1 MSEQS
6 QSGMIIYQTEDGLT
20 KIDVAFENDT
30 VWLSLEQM
38 AELFQR
44 DRTVIGRH
52 IKNVFSEGELQ
63 KNSVCAKFA
72 HTAADGKTYQVDY
85 YNLDMIISVGYRV
98 KSQRGVQFRIWASGV
113 IKEYMKKGFAIDDQ
127 RLKELGGGNY
137 FHELLERIRDIRA
150 SEKVFYRQ
158 VLEIYATSI
167 DYDPRAEISIEF
179 FKKVQNKIH
188 YAVSGETATEVIYHR
203 ADAEK
208 EFMGLMS
215 FAGEQPT
222 LQEAKIAKNYLDEK
236 ELKAMGQLVSG
247 YLDFAERQAERKQA
261 MSMADWAKHL
271 DGILTSTGEKL
282 LTGAGSISHEAA
294 MAKAE
299 TEYKKYKNRILSN
312 VEKDYLQSM
321 KLLEDFAARQ

>member
-98 KSQRGVQFRIWASGV
+98 KSQRGVQFRIWASGI

-188 YAVSGETATEVIYHR
+188 YAVSGETAAEVIYHR